1 MPDPIVK
8 VVIPAQNEERAIEKV
23 ISEIPD
29 WVSEIIIA
37 DNGSTD
43 NTAQVAKDHGATVIS
58 VPEAGYGRACMG
70 GIAAAGEYDIIVFL
84 DGDASD
90 YPEDMS
96 LLVQPIRDGEADMV
110 IGSRVLGKLEKGSL
124 TPQQRFGNSLACWLM
139 KLIWKHR
146 YTDLGPFRA
155 ISREGLEKLNMEAPT
170 FGWTVEMQIRA
181 LKQGLRCQDAP
192 VRYRKRIGKSKISGT
207 VKGVIMAGVYILGTI
222 FAEAVRR

>member
-1 MPDPIVK
+1 MSESVVK
-8 VVIPAQNEERAIEKV
+8 VVIPAQNEERAIGKV

-29 WVSEIIIA
+29 WVSEVIIV

-43 NTAQVAKDHGATVIS
+43 NTAQVAKDHDATVVS
-58 VPEAGYGRACMG
+58 VPEAGYGRACLG
-70 GIAAAGEYDIIVFL
+70 GIAAAGDYDILVFL

-90 YPEDMS
+90 YPEDMR
-96 LLVQPIRDGEADMV
+96 LLVQPICDEKADMV
-110 IGSRVLGKLEKGSL
+110 IGSRVLGELEKGAL
-124 TPQQRFGNSLACWLM
+124 TPQQRFGNALACWLM

-155 ISREGLEKLNMEAPT
+155 ISREGLQKLKMEAST

-181 LKQGLRCQDAP
+181 LKQGLRCQEAP

-207 VKGVIMAGVYILGTI
+207 LKGVVMAGLYILGTI
-222 FAEAVRR
+222 FKEAVRR

>member
-1 MPDPIVK
+1 MPDAIIK
-8 VVIPAQNEERAIEKV
+8 VVIPAQNEERAIGKV

-29 WVSEIIIA
+29 WVSEVIVA

-43 NTAQVAKDHGATVIS
+43 KTAEIAREHGATVVSI
-58 VPEAGYGRACMG
+58 PEAGYGRACLG
-70 GIAAAGEYDIIVFL
+70 GIAVAGAYDIMVFL

-90 YPEDMS
+90 YPEDMG
-96 LLVQPIRDGEADMV
+96 LLVGPIRDGKADMV
-110 IGSRVLGKLEKGSL
+110 IGSRVLGELEKGSL
-124 TPQQRFGNSLACWLM
+124 TPQQRFGNALACWLI
-139 KLIWKHR
+139 KLIWKHK

-155 ISREGLEKLNMEAPT
+155 ITREGLEKTSMEAPT

-207 VKGVIMAGVYILGTI
+207 LKGVIMAGVYILGTI
-222 FAEAVRR
+222 FKEALKR